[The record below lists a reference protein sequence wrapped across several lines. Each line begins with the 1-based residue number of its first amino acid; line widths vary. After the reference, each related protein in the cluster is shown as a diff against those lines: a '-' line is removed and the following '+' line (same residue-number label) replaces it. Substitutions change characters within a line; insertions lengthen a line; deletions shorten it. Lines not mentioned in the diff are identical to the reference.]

1 MGRFCLANLRRQG
14 IEPVAF
20 LVTDGGDKFVDSL
33 RVERIENWK
42 DDVESLIVITP
53 INDKVKKEI
62 EYNLNFNEI
71 TNYIKFW
78 D

>member
-42 DDVESLIVITP
+42 DDVEIYKNIC
-53 INDKVKKEI
+53 DRRE
-62 EYNLNFNEI
+62 
-71 TNYIKFW
+71 
-78 D
+78 